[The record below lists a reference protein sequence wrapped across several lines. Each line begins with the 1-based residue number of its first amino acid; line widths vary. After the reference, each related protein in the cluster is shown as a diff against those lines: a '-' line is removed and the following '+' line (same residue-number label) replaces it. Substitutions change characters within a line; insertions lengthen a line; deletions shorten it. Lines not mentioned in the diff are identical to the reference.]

1 LSQAAWFWLLIAAMT
16 AVNYA
21 IRTGGFILMGYV
33 PLTTRVRA
41 ILNALPGAVVMAIVL
56 PLIVRGGAPAW
67 AAILVSI
74 ALMAWRR
81 NDLLAVVAGMAAAA
95 LIRALG

>member
-1 LSQAAWFWLLIAAMT
+1 LSQAAWLWLLIAAMT